1 MTDIN
6 DDQPAQSPPGEN
18 IPVTDSI
25 HPKQE
30 SKNMEVHHHAHA
42 HEKKNWKAY
51 IWEFLMLFL
60 AVFCGFLAEYFL
72 EHRIEKEKGTQFLES
87 FYEDL
92 KTDTGRI
99 AFYTDFDSKKINALE
114 DLSDCYSTI
123 LKNTKDDACL
133 MEVLEHTAINKP
145 FIRTERTLKQ
155 LVYAGGFRL
164 LKKED
169 ADSILSYDKTCNNFQ
184 DFQTTVFQ
192 EAQDNVRNTL
202 NMIANFKAN
211 VQTFKPAEGKI
222 INNENFNRKDI
233 TEPLLFSNDKN
244 LINRYFN
251 EVQLYY
257 RVTYNHRRFLLDLK
271 QQEIWMIKY
280 FNDKYHF
287 E

>member
-1 MTDIN
+1 
-6 DDQPAQSPPGEN
+6 
-18 IPVTDSI
+18 
-25 HPKQE
+25 
-30 SKNMEVHHHAHA
+30 MEVHHHAHG

-72 EHRIEKEKGTQFLES
+72 EHRLEKEKGTQFLES

-99 AFYTDFDSKKINALE
+99 TFYTDFDTKKINALE
-114 DLSDCYSTI
+114 DLSNCYTSV
-123 LKNTKDDACL
+123 LKNIKDDACL
-133 MEVLEHTAINKP
+133 MDVIEHTAINRP

-155 LVYAGGFRL
+155 LAYAGGFRL

-169 ADSILSYDKTCNNFQ
+169 ADSILSYDKSCNNFQ

-192 EAQDNVRNTL
+192 EAQDNVRNTF

-211 VQTFKPAEGKI
+211 IQTFKPAEGKI
-222 INNENFNRKDI
+222 INDESFNRKDV

-271 QQEIWMIKY
+271 RQQIQMIKY